1 MARRRKAIGFPKVR
15 MVWMAVWGVL
25 TLALVWPA
33 LAGWRDSKPAARPPL
48 PGGYNYLIIAPPG
61 LKSSAQVWGMYRRER
76 GYQAKVY
83 LTGERATTEEIRWII
98 HQVYQ
103 RSGRPYPFY
112 VLLLGHAHPGS
123 LFPESYLPT
132 DRLPLRPA
140 EAMLWKQDK
149 AAGDNGY
156 ARDPTTAEWL
166 PIAIGRVP
174 APDDNYALNVLGRVE
189 RYETQPPV
197 GDGRARVE
205 VVASSSTWGTLIDRS
220 LERLLSRY
228 VDELL
233 PSYVQAHVLNGNP
246 ESAYH
251 YPLKGLQAETAR
263 RFDSGALLVSYIGHG
278 SKNVLTPAVDE
289 NGVETRLFSIN
300 DLYRV
305 QNASQSVMTFVACNV
320 GQFDLPG
327 GQISLAEALLLS
339 ENGPVATYA
348 ASRITFPLPNS
359 MLEKDLL
366 QLMFQERVATVG
378 EWLRQVRD
386 ASDQPGIDKSL
397 AIWIGRKLTPYLYV
411 VTTGKFGIGK
421 ISPKSAYLWQRYA
434 YNLFG
439 DPALAL
445 AYPQPELEIKPLMR
459 WMPVTWRVYF
469 SGKSKPGQVV
479 VVMLNYPAATT
490 PAARSKSADRRVVY
504 TDANNKMLA
513 GTITIAD
520 EKGRFKGALSL
531 PWGTAPG
538 RYVLQALSTTEKET
552 QVGSTEVRL
561 GLPQIEMLCSTPLV
575 WLVVS
580 VVLAVRLARRRQP
593 GQPEDDQ
600 RLRSITAPRLSK
612 RERRNFALV
621 HDPGSVRTLARKRM
635 DEPDSL
641 AVSDRYW
648 HNKR

>member
-1 MARRRKAIGFPKVR
+1 MARRRKSTGFPKVR
-15 MVWMAVWGVL
+15 MVWLAVWGVL

-33 LAGWRDSKPAARPPL
+33 LAGWRESTPPERPPL

-61 LKSSAQVWGMYRRER
+61 LKSSAQVWGLYRRER
-76 GYQAKVY
+76 GYQASVY
-83 LTGERATTEEIRWII
+83 LTGKRATTEEIRWII
-98 HQVYQ
+98 HEVYQ
-103 RSGRPYPFY
+103 RSGKPYPFY
-112 VLLLGHAHPGS
+112 VLLLGQAHPGS
-123 LFPESYLPT
+123 PYPESYLPT

-140 EAMLWKQDK
+140 EAILWKQDK

-156 ARDPTTAEWL
+156 ARDPNTLEWL

-174 APDDNYALNVLGRVE
+174 APDDSYALNVLGRVE

-205 VVASSSTWGTLIDRS
+205 VVASSSTWGTLIDRTI
-220 LERLLSRY
+220 ERLLSHY
-228 VDELL
+228 VDEQL
-233 PSYVQAHVLNGNP
+233 PSYIQAHVLNGNP

-278 SKNVLTPAVDE
+278 SKSVLAPAVDE

-305 QNASQSVMTFVACNV
+305 QNASQSVMTFVACGV

-327 GQISLAEALLLS
+327 EQISLAEALLLS

-348 ASRITFPLPNS
+348 ASRITFPLPNT

-386 ASDQPGIDKSL
+386 ASDRPGIDKSL
-397 AIWIGRKLTPYLYV
+397 AIWMGRKLTPYLYV
-411 VTTGKFGIGK
+411 LTTGKFGIGK
-421 ISPKSAYLWQRYA
+421 ISPKSAYLWERYA

-439 DPALAL
+439 DPAMRL
-445 AYPQPELEIKPLMR
+445 AYPQPELQIQPLMR
-459 WMPVTWRVYF
+459 WIPVAWRVYF
-469 SGKSKPGQVV
+469 SGQSEPGQVV
-479 VVMLNYPAATT
+479 VVMLNYPAGAT
-490 PAARSKSADRRVVY
+490 PAMRSKSADRRVVY

-520 EKGRFKGALSL
+520 EKGRFKGWLSL
-531 PWGTAPG
+531 PWGIAAG
-538 RYVLQALSTTEKET
+538 RYVLQALATTETKT
-552 QVGSTEVRL
+552 LVGSTEVQL
-561 GLPQIEMLCSTPLV
+561 GLPQIEKLCSTPPV
-575 WLVVS
+575 WLAVS
-580 VVLAVRLARRRQP
+580 LVLLFRLARRRTPPQAA
-593 GQPEDDQ
+593 DDPRSLPLSSGPQ
-600 RLRSITAPRLSK
+600 YKKDRRHFAPIHDPRSIKTL
-612 RERRNFALV
+612 RR
-621 HDPGSVRTLARKRM
+621 KKM
-635 DEPDSL
+635 DDPDS
-641 AVSDRYW
+641 R
-648 HNKR
+648 